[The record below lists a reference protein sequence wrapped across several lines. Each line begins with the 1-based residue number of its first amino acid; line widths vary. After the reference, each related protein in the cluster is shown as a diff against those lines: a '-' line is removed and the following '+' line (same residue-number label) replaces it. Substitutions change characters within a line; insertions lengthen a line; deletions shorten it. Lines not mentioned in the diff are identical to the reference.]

1 MSLGQPAWSHSTV
14 ASAAL
19 SRWRTAKDLVC
30 IALFCAWTAFDMSAY
45 SGNATPLHA
54 CLVLRLVSVSIE
66 AFAGLL
72 GQWKPMDDTVTER
85 VVRSFV
91 HLKGILSPPGKTPL
105 FSRPHHNLV
114 FTIDAPSTMLRVG
127 GDNATT
133 LLPSLVAF
141 LSKIATPTPSQSS
154 AADTPPQSFHPLQA
168 AAHTRTSC
176 PS

>member
-54 CLVLRLVSVSIE
+54 CGPHQPRRHGLVLRLVSVSIE

-91 HLKGILSPPGKTPL
+91 HLKGILSPP
-105 FSRPHHNLV
+105 
-114 FTIDAPSTMLRVG
+114 DAPSTMLRVG